1 MLIQN
6 PLSCANSVLV
16 VLKIPVLSDL
26 IVSRTLRCREFTDA
40 CKIHR
45 PGRPFF
51 LYYGSSYLIYRGYC
65 MVVRRYEIYLRVV
78 TGPH

>member
-1 MLIQN
+1 MLAKFID
-6 PLSCANSVLV
+6 LV
-16 VLKIPVLSDL
+16 DL
-26 IVSRTLRCREFTDA
+26 
-40 CKIHR
+40 
-45 PGRPFF
+45 FF

>member
-16 VLKIPVLSDL
+16 ILKIPVLSDL

-40 CKIHR
+40 CKFID
-45 PGRPFF
+45 PVDFF

-65 MVVRRYEIYLRVV
+65 LVARRYEIYLRVE